1 MAEPSQQQA
10 PQQAMPQEVA
20 PSPTPEMQQMPG
32 MPEMQKQVIDDKA
45 VFDESAKAKEEAKSK
60 ITGTQH
66 KIDLLAAVKVD
77 EVVIPKM

>member
-1 MAEPSQQQA
+1 
-10 PQQAMPQEVA
+10 
-20 PSPTPEMQQMPG
+20 MPG

-45 VFDESAKAKEEAKSK
+45 VIDESNKAKEEAKSK
-60 ITGTQH
+60 IAGTQH